1 MKRGTMQKLTLN
13 LDTLRVQSFKTSELD
28 QEMPASPAAAALY
41 GTSRCAIT
49 DCTCGFTICQETV

>member
-1 MKRGTMQKLTLN
+1 MQKLTLN